1 MSRPVFKTPGH
12 RDYQRHLAQIEP
24 IFTNLFP
31 NWNDSSAQVIHDSF
45 GIPKSTIYFWKQK
58 WTRNNSWRPTNRA
71 HGEHHRIF
79 TDLEEQAIS
88 EYIFENY
95 ILVNRVF
102 TNEDFKQLIMEA
114 FLNKHKDTDEPPE
127 FQVSE
132 GFIQDFKRRN
142 LFSSRRT
149 HPKKRPARNPE
160 KEARFLRE
168 MSELLKTCDRDRIL
182 NVDET
187 FWTCTP
193 MDLRTWGKRGEE
205 AVGVHVNAVEKE
217 GLTVVACVTA
227 SGCKLPLFLI
237 AKGKTDLCHQQ
248 LGDPQGHL
256 VGHSKKGWTTV
267 DTFSEFLMAVR
278 EHFRDDDPVYLLLDL
293 YSVHKT
299 QEVRQLAAS
308 LNIVLTF
315 IPPGMTDAYQ
325 PLDRR
330 VFGVL
335 KQYLRLLWRR
345 AYHEDPDQ
353 RFNKQKAV
361 QLLVPAWERI
371 SPQLVMEGWSVYE
384 EDSESE

>member
-193 MDLRTWGKRGEE
+193 MDLRAWGKRGEE
-205 AVGVHVNAVEKE
+205 AVGVHVNAFEKE
-217 GLTVVACVTA
+217 GYMGA
-227 SGCKLPLFLI
+227 
-237 AKGKTDLCHQQ
+237 
-248 LGDPQGHL
+248 
-256 VGHSKKGWTTV
+256 
-267 DTFSEFLMAVR
+267 
-278 EHFRDDDPVYLLLDL
+278 L
-293 YSVHKT
+293 Y
-299 QEVRQLAAS
+299 
-308 LNIVLTF
+308 
-315 IPPGMTDAYQ
+315 G
-325 PLDRR
+325 
-330 VFGVL
+330 
-335 KQYLRLLWRR
+335 
-345 AYHEDPDQ
+345 
-353 RFNKQKAV
+353 
-361 QLLVPAWERI
+361 
-371 SPQLVMEGWSVYE
+371 
-384 EDSESE
+384 

>member
-1 MSRPVFKTPGH
+1 MG
-12 RDYQRHLAQIEP
+12 QE
-24 IFTNLFP
+24 
-31 NWNDSSAQVIHDSF
+31 
-45 GIPKSTIYFWKQK
+45 
-58 WTRNNSWRPTNRA
+58 
-71 HGEHHRIF
+71 
-79 TDLEEQAIS
+79 
-88 EYIFENY
+88 
-95 ILVNRVF
+95 
-102 TNEDFKQLIMEA
+102 
-114 FLNKHKDTDEPPE
+114 
-127 FQVSE
+127 
-132 GFIQDFKRRN
+132 RR
-142 LFSSRRT
+142 
-149 HPKKRPARNPE
+149 
-160 KEARFLRE
+160 
-168 MSELLKTCDRDRIL
+168 
-182 NVDET
+182 
-187 FWTCTP
+187 
-193 MDLRTWGKRGEE
+193 G
-205 AVGVHVNAVEKE
+205 
-217 GLTVVACVTA
+217 
-227 SGCKLPLFLI
+227 KLPLFLI